1 MYAAKGNCPQDDT
14 TKVVKV
20 ERNTKKVSFLS
31 LQYFI
36 QRQAHRKGKMF
47 TTQSNY
53 YI

>member
-1 MYAAKGNCPQDDT
+1 MSCRKERHRPIDR